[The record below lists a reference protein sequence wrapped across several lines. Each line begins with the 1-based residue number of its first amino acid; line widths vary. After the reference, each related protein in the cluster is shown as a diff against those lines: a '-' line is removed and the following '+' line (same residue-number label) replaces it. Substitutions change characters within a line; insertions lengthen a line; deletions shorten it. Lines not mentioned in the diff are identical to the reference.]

1 MTMSVVAHEIDGELT
16 CVRAEIEDGIGW
28 ATLNR
33 PDKRNA
39 MSPTLNDEMLRVL
52 DAFEVDERVKVVV
65 ITGAGE
71 AFSAG
76 MDLKEFFRDLDT
88 LPYALKMRIKRSAYQ
103 WQWKTLLSYT
113 KPTIAM
119 VNGWC
124 FGGAFTPLVACD
136 LAIAA
141 DDALFGLSEINWG
154 IIPGGQVTKA
164 VVATMPMRDAMY
176 YATTGET
183 FDGRKAS
190 EMRLVNESVPAD
202 KLRER
207 TVELA
212 QILAS
217 KNPTVMR
224 GTKIAVRL
232 VQQMAWEVSD
242 DYLMAK
248 NSEALFL
255 DPERGRTQGLN
266 QFLDEKSFKPG
277 LGGYAR
283 DADA

>member
-1 MTMSVVAHEIDGELT
+1 MSVVAHEIDGELT